1 MASQIKFNFENL
13 EYQEKAVNSVVN
25 LFGEVTK
32 SIDNTVYSSTINA
45 IRKSIQGDL
54 SRRRNVEISSGKK
67 LKENLR
73 KVQLEN
79 NLILNDEVEKDE
91 DVVNFTVE
99 METGTGKTYVY
110 LKTIL
115 DLYKKYDGNFK
126 KFIIVVPTVP
136 IRLGVE
142 KSIDMLKEHFAKNY
156 DGIDISQSVFV
167 YDSKIKNIAGAV
179 RYQFVDN
186 KDLSI
191 LVMNT
196 QAFNKDTNILR
207 NSEHENNLEDMS
219 VWDEI
224 AQLHPVV
231 IVDEPQKFDGGSKS
245 RKSKRTASLKAIDEI
260 KPSFILRYSATHNQI
275 INPVYKLDSYHA
287 YKEALVK
294 RIRVKTVKSI
304 LPKDFPYI
312 KYIAFNPRTLS
323 AKIEMFCAG
332 NGKDVALKTFE
343 VRSDKNSN
351 LYELSGEL
359 SQYRNFR
366 IAENP
371 HKEKPLKINANGAN
385 LELVA
390 GSEHTPFTESELIRN
405 QMKIAIRSHF
415 EQQYNLLKSGK
426 EIKALSLFFID
437 KVSKVRGEN
446 GEDGEYLKIFDAVY
460 NEVIADSRYNKLFKE
475 FPEYFADEYKNTAA
489 VRQGYFAVDKKAKST
504 KIMEIEGWNEDG
516 DDDSQKISKKQ
527 KEYIE
532 KGIELILEK
541 KDELISFDTPLAFI
555 FSHSALREGWDNP
568 NVFTLCTLKSSS
580 NSIAKKQEIGRGLRL
595 PVDIYGD
602 RCHDEN
608 LNVLT
613 VIANDS
619 YENFTKKLQK
629 SYDEDSGFKRDEV
642 TTDIIMRVF
651 KDAGIPIEKISS
663 SLATAFKKEL
673 EEAGIMTKSGILNKE
688 KAHKLNELDFTD
700 ATLKEHASKIKELFV
715 EKMEEKGSKKIS
727 IENGDLKAV
736 ENKMNSYISE
746 EDFREF
752 MKAVNDRLSIKTV
765 YKVKID
771 KDQFINDTVDKI
783 NEALK
788 HKSLSRTV
796 ITSDSMH
803 YIDENNRA
811 GFTEANEYV
820 STYDVSGEVPNKSD
834 FEIINYIM
842 SATDLPRLAIYKIL
856 KGTQKRSLLNSQD
869 YLDEVLKIVKKEFLK
884 QQVESDIS
892 YDVLT
897 GYQFDGKTIFG
908 LDEINATELADPDVY
923 TYKAKTI
930 SRKAVNEYYKFD
942 SKGELK
948 FAESLDDDSDV
959 LLFTKIKKGGFV
971 ISTPYGNY
979 SPDWAVV
986 CKNND
991 GKAELYFVVET
1002 KIDKDYDD
1010 LSDVEKI
1017 KISCAKAHF
1026 IEVEKYS
1033 KSQINFT
1040 WANSY
1045 RGFKET
1051 VSDEKK
1057 L

>member
-1 MASQIKFNFENL
+1 MASQIKFNFESL
-13 EYQEKAVNSVVN
+13 EYQEKAVDSVVN
-25 LFGEVTK
+25 LFGDVTK
-32 SIDNTVYSSTINA
+32 SIDNSVYASTINA
-45 IRKSIQGDL
+45 IRKSMQGDL
-54 SRRRNVEISSGKK
+54 SKRRNVEILSGNK

-79 NLILNDEVEKDE
+79 SLILNDEVEKEE
-91 DVVNFTVE
+91 DVINFTVE

-142 KSIDMLKEHFAKNY
+142 KSIDMLKEHFAGLY
-156 DGIDISQSVFV
+156 DGIDISKHVFV
-167 YDSKIKNIAGAV
+167 YNAKTKNIANMV
-179 RYQFVDN
+179 RYKFVDN
-186 KDLSI
+186 DDLSI

-207 NSEHENNLEDMS
+207 NSEHENNLDDMS

-231 IVDEPQKFDGGSKS
+231 IVDEPQKFDGGAKSK
-245 RKSKRTASLKAIDEI
+245 KSKRTATLKAIDEI
-260 KPSFILRYSATHNQI
+260 KPCFIVRYSATHNQI
-275 INPVYKLDSYHA
+275 INPVYKLDSYNA
-287 YKEALVK
+287 YKDALVK

-323 AKIEMFCAG
+323 AKIEIFCGG
-332 NGKDVALKTFE
+332 NGSEVKLKNFE
-343 VRSDKNSN
+343 VRSDKNAN

-371 HKEKPLKINANGAN
+371 HREKPLRINAHGAD

-390 GSEHTPFTESELIRN
+390 GSEYTPFTESKLIRN
-405 QMKIAIRSHF
+405 QMKIAIQSHF
-415 EQQYNLLKSGK
+415 EQQYKLLKSGK

-437 KVSKVRGEN
+437 RVYKVRGEN

-460 NEVIADSRYNKLFKE
+460 NEVIADRRYNKLFKE
-475 FPEYFADEYKNTAA
+475 FPEYFGEDYRNTAA
-489 VRQGYFAVDKKAKST
+489 VRQGYFAVDKKSNST
-504 KIMEIEGWNEDG
+504 NVMEIEGWNEDG
-516 DDDSQKISKKQ
+516 DDDNQKLKAKQ

-541 KDELISFDTPLAFI
+541 KDELISFETPLAFI

-595 PVDIYGD
+595 PVDIYGN

-629 SYDEDSGFKRDEV
+629 SYDEESGFNKDEV
-642 TTDIIMRVF
+642 TTDIIMRIF
-651 KDAGIPIEKISS
+651 KEAGIPIEKISS

-673 EEAGIMTKSGILNKE
+673 ELAGIMTRTGILAKE
-688 KAHKLNELDFTD
+688 KAHKLNDLVFVDD
-700 ATLKEHASKIKELFV
+700 TLKEHAVKIKELFV
-715 EKMEEKGSKKIS
+715 EKMEEKGSKKIN
-727 IENGDLKAV
+727 IENGDLKSV

-746 EDFREF
+746 EDFKGF
-752 MKAVNDRLSIKTV
+752 MRAVNDRLSIKTV
-765 YKVKID
+765 YKVQID
-771 KDQFINDTVDKI
+771 KDEFIKDTIDKI
-783 NEALK
+783 NAAFN
-788 HKSLSRTV
+788 HKSFSMAVT
-796 ITSDSMH
+796 ISDSMH

-811 GFTEANEYV
+811 GFTRTKEDKTLYEEKNAVE
-820 STYDVSGEVPNKSD
+820 ERSD

-856 KGTQKRSLLNSQD
+856 KGIENRSLLNSQD
-869 YLDEVLKIVKKEFLK
+869 YLDEVLKIVKDEFIDK
-884 QQVESDIS
+884 QVSSDIS

-897 GYQFDGKTIFG
+897 GYKFDGKTIFG
-908 LDEINATELADPDVY
+908 LDEINATDLMDPDIY
-923 TYKAKTI
+923 TYKSNTY
-930 SRKAVNEYYKFD
+930 SRKAVNEYYRFD
-942 SKGELK
+942 SEGELR
-948 FAESLDDDSDV
+948 FAESLDNDPDV

-986 CKNND
+986 HQND
-991 GKAELYFVVET
+991 EGNAELYFVVET
-1002 KIDKDYDD
+1002 KIDKKKKE
-1010 LSDVEKI
+1010 LSSVETVKI
-1017 KISCAKAHF
+1017 RCARAHF
-1026 IEVEKYS
+1026 EEVENYS
-1033 KSQINFT
+1033 KSKIKFD
-1040 WANSY
+1040 WVNSY
-1045 RGFKET
+1045 LNFKE
-1051 VSDEKK
+1051 K
-1057 L
+1057 LLGE